1 MRKLRGHLFVPS
13 NRGNRFKSLFC
24 GCTDESDEFAVFEA
38 IANREGSREMFRN
51 HSGEYLLETLDDFL
65 HFHSVGNEVLR
76 RRLADLGVR
85 IKEPDLR
92 YVVTSDLEYLG
103 RLIAIGFD
111 PRAVSKKDLY
121 GLLHI
126 GTDDRSGDVYAK
138 STFDALVARGFAFDE
153 ADLIVLDE
161 RMEPALED
169 LSALIRGEN
178 R

>member
-111 PRAVSKKDLY
+111 PRAVTFMDYCTSAQMIAAATSMQNRLLMPSLLVDLP
-121 GLLHI
+121 LTKPI
-126 GTDDRSGDVYAK
+126 
-138 STFDALVARGFAFDE
+138 
-153 ADLIVLDE
+153 
-161 RMEPALED
+161 
-169 LSALIRGEN
+169 
-178 R
+178 